1 MLKVIT
7 PAREQIIIAT
17 CDVAPLDAD
26 DFDEVVLGLPRVTV
40 ASLTVVDGNPY
51 DAKLLL
57 IVLVFAVRVAASA
70 VFVVPDIDT
79 V

>member
-40 ASLTVVDGNPY
+40 ASLTVVPANPFVVR
-51 DAKLLL
+51 LFT